1 MWLSWGKK
9 QQSSGGA
16 QQTQR
21 LSGQVGGGELA
32 GKDDTTIKLNRSSV
46 NPPNTDNFSLLLQSS
61 DKQVSTIHLITTR
74 VNKLSTIVGKWLFS
88 ILCDKEG
95 VDKIFV
101 HLKVFFYRDCF

>member
-32 GKDDTTIKLNRSSV
+32 GKDDTTIQLNR
-46 NPPNTDNFSLLLQSS
+46 NNANLPNTKNIFLLLQSS
-61 DKQVSTIHLITTR
+61 DKQVSTIHLITPR
-74 VNKLSTIVGKWLFS
+74 VSKLSTLLEYWVVQHLLRQRGGKNCWGLDYS
-88 ILCDKEG
+88 
-95 VDKIFV
+95 
-101 HLKVFFYRDCF
+101 

>member
-32 GKDDTTIKLNRSSV
+32 GKDDTTIKLNRSNA
-46 NPPNTDNFSLLLQSS
+46 NPPNTKNISLLLQSS
-61 DKQVSTIHLITTR
+61 DKQLSLIQLSTPRVS
-74 VNKLSTIVGKWLFS
+74 KLSTLLEYWVFS
-88 ILCDKEG
+88 ILCDKERVQILG
-95 VDKIFV
+95 G
-101 HLKVFFYRDCF
+101 

>member
-32 GKDDTTIKLNRSSV
+32 GKDDTTIKLNRSNA
-46 NPPNTDNFSLLLQSS
+46 NPPNTDNFYNPLTS
-61 DKQVSTIHLITTR
+61 KCHLFT
-74 VNKLSTIVGKWLFS
+74 
-88 ILCDKEG
+88 
-95 VDKIFV
+95 
-101 HLKVFFYRDCF
+101 

>member
-32 GKDDTTIKLNRSSV
+32 GKDDTTIKLNRSNE
-46 NPPNTDNFSLLLQSS
+46 NPPNTKNISLLLQTS
-61 DKQVSTIHLITTR
+61 DKQVSTIHLITRR
-74 VNKLSTIVGKWLFS
+74 VSKVVHIVEIRMFS

-95 VDKIFV
+95 VDMIFV
-101 HLKVFFYRDCF
+101 HLKVFL

>member
-32 GKDDTTIKLNRSSV
+32 GKDDTTIKLNRSNA
-46 NPPNTDNFSLLLQSS
+46 NPPNTNIISLFLQSF
-61 DKQVSTIHLITTR
+61 DKQVSPIHLFTPWVSISCPDSWNIGFSASYATKSGY
-74 VNKLSTIVGKWLFS
+74 KL
-88 ILCDKEG
+88 
-95 VDKIFV
+95 
-101 HLKVFFYRDCF
+101 

>member
-32 GKDDTTIKLNRSSV
+32 GKDDTTIKLNRSNE
-46 NPPNTDNFSLLLQSS
+46 NPPNTKNISLLLQSS
-61 DKQVSTIHLITTR
+61 DKQLSLIQLSTPRVS
-74 VNKLSTIVGKWLFS
+74 KLSTLLEYWVIS
-88 ILCDKEG
+88 ILCDKERVQILG
-95 VDKIFV
+95 G
-101 HLKVFFYRDCF
+101 

>member
-32 GKDDTTIKLNRSSV
+32 GKDDTTIKLNRSNA
-46 NPPNTDNFSLLLQSS
+46 NPPNTNNISLLLQSS
-61 DKQVSTIHLITTR
+61 
-74 VNKLSTIVGKWLFS
+74 VGGCS
-88 ILCDKEG
+88 MVE
-95 VDKIFV
+95 VIFCYSFKSDV
-101 HLKVFFYRDCF
+101 KNI